1 MQHFAKLERH
11 QSPYYI
17 AKCVGGNW
25 VVVTMCC
32 DWAMAMVGMSLGAE
46 QLHLISY

>member
-1 MQHFAKLERH
+1 MQHLAKLQKH
-11 QSPYYI
+11 QRFYYI
-17 AKCVGGNW
+17 AKRLGGNW

-32 DWAMAMVGMSLGAE
+32 DWATAMVGMSLGAE